1 MSRSPEAAYLRD
13 SLDEL
18 VRASGHLLYSA
29 DACGGLSAD
38 MAVLSEEE
46 LCRVEAFT
54 SRFAR
59 VVDLLTKRVLRA
71 LDHFELYDS
80 GTLLDVANRAEKR
93 GLIESVDWLRELKDT
108 RNRIAHDYAGDRL
121 SEILGY
127 CREELP
133 RLSETCQRTLAYG
146 EALLAGR

>member
-1 MSRSPEAAYLRD
+1 MSRSPHAVHLRD

-18 VRASGHLLYSA
+18 VRALGHLQYSA
-29 DACGGLSAD
+29 EACDRLPTDMSA
-38 MAVLSEEE
+38 LSEEE
-46 LCRVEAFT
+46 LSIVEAFT

-59 VVDLLTKRVLRA
+59 VIDLLTKRVLRA
-71 LDHFELYDS
+71 LDHFELHDA

-121 SEILGY
+121 TEILDY
-127 CREELP
+127 CREEWP
-133 RLSETCQRTLAYG
+133 HLSETCQRTLSYG
-146 EALLAGR
+146 NRLLGA